1 MCPPFRTVVRWKAE
15 TSRGEF
21 PPALPRGR
29 ESCRHRLLT
38 LRNLQRSTAR
48 NPPGAQLI
56 RPRKISP
63 RWLTRQAVRGPLRNT
78 GRRTAQ
84 SVVHLCVAHGCPLL
98 LSGSIPQ
105 SISPK
110 RATPRDELPSAC
122 RSSARWALQ
131 LARGGRLESISTKQ
145 ANGSA
150 LRQLG
155 RAFEPCGLPDLPGLH
170 FIWPTRLST
179 ARHSA
184 AMKNPICFRP
194 PPALRE

>member
-78 GRRTAQ
+78 GRRTAP

-122 RSSARWALQ
+122 RSSARWALR
-131 LARGGRLESISTKQ
+131 LARACREVRSRQ
-145 ANGSA
+145 RFDANSPRRVGPPRAGDFS
-150 LRQLG
+150 LRSSVEATS
-155 RAFEPCGLPDLPGLH
+155 RR
-170 FIWPTRLST
+170 PTRADDRLGT
-179 ARHSA
+179 
-184 AMKNPICFRP
+184 C
-194 PPALRE
+194 LL